1 MAKALMSKSQELTA
15 LVADIKARAYERGR
29 ADTRSEL
36 LELLGARSGS
46 PARETRSPGRKNG
59 APTRRAGGRKR
70 APRGSV
76 PRLVERALGERP
88 GLTPTEIL
96 GNATTDADRWVKLS
110 SVVNELR
117 GGRRGGKY
125 VLEDGRWSLAARDA
139 GSAEPAGA
147 AEALLEPVAEAP
159 ESDSPTQ
166 PEAPSDLQPGEGGR
180 KGTLGLAW

>member
-1 MAKALMSKSQELTA
+1 MAKGSMSKSQELSA
-15 LVADIKARAYERGR
+15 LVADIEARAFERGR
-29 ADTRSEL
+29 IDTRNQV

-46 PARETRSPGRKNG
+46 PARETRSPRRKNA
-59 APTRRAGGRKR
+59 APKRRAAGRKR

-96 GNATTDADRWVKLS
+96 GSATTDADRWVKLS

-139 GSAEPAGA
+139 GSAKPAGA
-147 AEALLEPVAEAP
+147 AEALLEPVAESP

-166 PEAPSDLQPGEGGR
+166 PDAPADPQPGEGGR